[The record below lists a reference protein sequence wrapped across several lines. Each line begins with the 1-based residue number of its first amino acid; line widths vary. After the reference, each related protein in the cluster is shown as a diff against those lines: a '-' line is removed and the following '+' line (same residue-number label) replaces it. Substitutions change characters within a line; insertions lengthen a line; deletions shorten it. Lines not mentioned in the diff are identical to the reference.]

1 MINRDYL
8 SKYNMFQLLSGPN
21 RIIYAD
27 CLIGLFGLISDRVDA
42 RCRKRD
48 AVAFLDTVLITR
60 TFDDGDTMTSV
71 KRAKQCLA
79 ILKKYGY
86 IESEFEN
93 LEEYILFT
101 SEGQDIAQLIK
112 KLDRPDE
119 TEYASKLS
127 AVGSILLD
135 PKTKES
141 PYVKLLLPICAT
153 TRELCSELQR
163 LVSNLKHRIRD
174 DLAGKETL
182 QDLYQAMIDAHSD
195 RGPFD
200 KFVRLDKE
208 TRQYGSSPVWIS
220 GRLEAL
226 RSDDKIYT
234 KMVEECANDKKI
246 STNEAKFHVEEMLAE
261 LRKVYGGS
269 GKGADTSE
277 LLQRT
282 AKIQREIQEF
292 YHRGTEKAKL
302 MNAIR
307 QDTTSEKMSYILAH
321 LEEAAPLLQDY
332 SPCGFL
338 LNRIFD
344 PTDSRTSGIRQT
356 GERTTSTRTA
366 PRISNEDMEKLI
378 AKERER
384 QRRTM
389 FEDTNALIKELLEEK
404 GVLDEETFPLETK
417 EDAMLIVI
425 ASMYGQAPKR
435 CYDIKILNDVI
446 DRKDQRY
453 KKFLITKRGGKK

>member
-1 MINRDYL
+1 MTNRDYL

-27 CLIGLFGLISDRVDA
+27 CLTGLFELISDRIDA

-48 AVAFLDTVLITR
+48 AVMFLDKVLITR
-60 TFDDGDTMTSV
+60 TFDDGDTMTSI

-93 LEEYILFT
+93 QEEYSLVT

-127 AVGSILLD
+127 AIGSILLD

-141 PYVKLLLPICAT
+141 PYIKLLLPICAM

-182 QDLYQAMIDAHSD
+182 QALYQVMIDAHTEH
-195 RGPFD
+195 GPFD
-200 KFVRLDKE
+200 KFVRLDNE
-208 TRQYGSSPVWIS
+208 TRQYGRAPAWIS

-226 RSDDKIYT
+226 RADDGIYT
-234 KMVEECANDKKI
+234 KMVTECANDKKV
-246 STNEAKFHVEEMLAE
+246 SMNEAKFRVEGMFAE
-261 LRKVYGGS
+261 LRRVYGGPS
-269 GKGADTSE
+269 QTTDTSE
-277 LLQRT
+277 LLQRI
-282 AKIQREIQEF
+282 AKIQKEIQEF

-302 MNAIR
+302 MNTLR

-356 GERTTSTRTA
+356 GGRTA
-366 PRISNEDMEKLI
+366 GTRKAPHLSDADMEKLM

-384 QRRTM
+384 QSRAA
-389 FEDTNALIKELLEEK
+389 FEDMNALVKELLEEK
-404 GVLDEETFPLETK
+404 GFLNEETFPLKTK
-417 EDAMLIVI
+417 EDAMLVVV
-425 ASMYGQAPKR
+425 AAMYGQAPKR
-435 CYDIKILNDVI
+435 CYDIRIMDDIV
-446 DRKDQRY
+446 DCKDQKY
-453 KKFLITKRGGKK
+453 KKFLITKRGG